1 MINELKIDEMIKDG
15 CLLTTGDIKNFN
27 TMTIG
32 WGMIGT
38 IWRKKTFIVYVKPCR
53 FTYEFMENNEYFTV
67 SFYDKKYNEEMIYL
81 GTKSGRD
88 TNKVND
94 VNFHPIEIGDSVSF
108 KEAYCTIVCKKY
120 YFTDINVN
128 NIPDDAKDRYYKDN
142 CLHRVYYG
150 EIISII
156 NNNKNV

>member
-1 MINELKIDEMIKDG
+1 MINEIKLDEMIKKG
-15 CLLTTGDIKNFN
+15 CLLTAGNINEYN

-53 FTYEFMENNEYFTV
+53 YTYSYMENNDYFTV
-67 SFYDKKYNEEMIYL
+67 SFYNDEYASAMAYL

-88 TNKVND
+88 CNKVFD
-94 VNFHPIEIGDSVSF
+94 VDFHPLEIDNSISF

-120 YFTDINVN
+120 YYTDINKDNV
-128 NIPDDAKDRYYKDN
+128 PEESVDRYYKDN

-150 EIISII
+150 EIISI
-156 NNNKNV
+156 NYHK